1 MRTWP
6 AGFLQIDA
14 EMGSHE
20 REAHISKMGFAKSSD
35 GPDSSPPGAWS
46 ISSVSVMG
54 PQLLRLSDSS
64 LDSLLDPGCRL
75 YPVLFNS
82 G

>member
-1 MRTWP
+1 MQRWE
-6 AGFLQIDA
+6 AVRERLVSLRWALLSHQMAQI
-14 EMGSHE
+14 HP
-20 REAHISKMGFAKSSD
+20 FQ
-35 GPDSSPPGAWS
+35 GAWS

-64 LDSLLDPGCRL
+64 LDSPLDPGCRP
-75 YPVLFNS
+75 YPVLFNP